1 MLSRHAAVEAVC
13 EPESLGDLISSR
25 FWDASQVRLRDMFK
39 TPDDFWIRASA
50 QGYIDQLTRYTSF
63 DDLGQGGGADF

>member
-1 MLSRHAAVEAVC
+1 
-13 EPESLGDLISSR
+13 
-25 FWDASQVRLRDMFK
+25 MFK